1 MKTVVALF
9 DNFADAQAAV
19 QELVDDAFDRSRISL
34 VAGDREGAYAA
45 GLKQPVNKGDATATG
60 AATGAV
66 LGGIGGILVGLG
78 ALAIPGIGPVIAAG
92 PLIAGL
98 VGAGVGATVGG
109 LVGVLVDAGLPEEHA
124 GYYAEGVRR
133 GGTLVSVES
142 ADSEVNR
149 VIDILD
155 HHDPVDINERVST
168 WRQSGWTG
176 FDPNADLSTYQKP
189 AASRYEEYTREPR
202 SSATVNPA
210 SENLHSTGSSYPTP
224 NTGSPAT
231 EDMISDRARIN
242 QAARGGS
249 TGDWSTSTQKQG
261 GGSYAAAGSGSTT
274 WNPKD
279 VASYDSAFHNHY
291 QNHFA
296 NSGYTFEQ
304 FQPAYRYGYTLAN
317 DNRFRGRDWAEIE
330 PDARIYWTSHY
341 ADSPWEQFKDA
352 VRHGWQE
359 VKQAVTG

>member
-9 DNFADAQAAV
+9 DNFADAQSAV
-19 QELVDDAFDRSRISL
+19 QELVNDGFDRSHVSL
-34 VAGDREGAYAA
+34 VAGDRAGAYANE
-45 GLKQPVNKGDATATG
+45 LKHPADEGAATATG

-66 LGGIGGILVGLG
+66 LGGIGGVLAGLG

-98 VGAGVGATVGG
+98 IGAGVGATVGG
-109 LVGVLVDAGLPEEHA
+109 LVGALVDAGLPEEHA

-142 ADSEVNR
+142 SDTEVNR

-155 HHDPVDINERVST
+155 RHDPVDINQRVST

-176 FDPNADLSTYQKP
+176 FDPNADVTTTP
-189 AASRYEEYTREPR
+189 AASRYEEYTRQPG
-202 SSATVNPA
+202 SSATMNPTG
-210 SENLHSTGSSYPTP
+210 ENLHTTRSSTS
-224 NTGSPAT
+224 A
-231 EDMISDRARIN
+231 
-242 QAARGGS
+242 
-249 TGDWSTSTQKQG
+249 WSTSTQKQG
-261 GGSYAAAGSGSTT
+261 EGGYVTQSRST
-274 WNPKD
+274 WSPSSVD
-279 VASYDSAFHNHY
+279 SYDADFRNHY
-291 QNHFA
+291 QSHFA
-296 NSGYTFEQ
+296 NTGFGYEQ
-304 FQPAYRYGYTLAN
+304 YQPAYRYGYTLAN
-317 DNRFRGRDWAEIE
+317 DPRFRGRDWADIE
-330 PDARIYWTSHY
+330 PDARIFWTTHY

>member
-9 DNFADAQAAV
+9 DNFADARAAV
-19 QELVDDAFDRSRISL
+19 QDLVDDGFDRSHISL
-34 VAGDREGAYAA
+34 VAGDREGTYATA
-45 GLKQPVNKGDATATG
+45 LKQPVDKGDATATG

-109 LVGVLVDAGLPEEHA
+109 LMGALVDAGLPEEHA

-142 ADSEVNR
+142 SDAEVNR

-155 HHDPVDINERVST
+155 RHDPVDINKRVST
-168 WRQSGWTG
+168 WRQGGWTG
-176 FDPNADLSTYQKP
+176 FDPNADVTTRP
-189 AASRYEEYTREPR
+189 AASRHEEYAREPGA
-202 SSATVNPA
+202 SATMNPA
-210 SENLHSTGSSYPTP
+210 SENLHTTRS
-224 NTGSPAT
+224 
-231 EDMISDRARIN
+231 
-242 QAARGGS
+242 
-249 TGDWSTSTQKQG
+249 STSAWGTSAQNQG
-261 GGSYAAAGSGSTT
+261 SV
-274 WNPKD
+274 D
-279 VASYDSAFHNHY
+279 SYDADFRNHY
-291 QNHFA
+291 QSHFA
-296 NSGYTFEQ
+296 NTGFGYEQ
-304 FQPAYRYGYTLAN
+304 YQPAYRYGYTLAN
-317 DNRFRGRDWAEIE
+317 DPRFRGSDWADIE
-330 PDARIYWTSHY
+330 PDARIFWTTHY

>member
-9 DNFADAQAAV
+9 DKFADAQTAV
-19 QELVDDAFDRSRISL
+19 QELVNKGFERDRISL
-34 VAGDREGAYAA
+34 VAGDREGAYASE
-45 GLKQPVNKGDATATG
+45 LKKGTGTGDATATG

-66 LGGIGGILVGLG
+66 VGGIGGILVGLG

-98 VGAGVGATVGG
+98 IGAGVGATVGG

-142 ADSEVNR
+142 ADSDVNR

-155 HHDPVDINERVST
+155 RYDPVDINERVST

-176 FDPNADLSTYQKP
+176 FDPNAAATTYS
-189 AASRYEEYTREPR
+189 AGSRYEESTHEPR
-202 SSATVNPA
+202 PSATMNPA
-210 SENLHSTGSSYPTP
+210 SENLHTSSGSYATI
-224 NTGSPAT
+224 NKGSPAS
-231 EDMISDRARIN
+231 EDMVTGRAMSN
-242 QAARGGS
+242 QA
-249 TGDWSTSTQKQG
+249 
-261 GGSYAAAGSGSTT
+261 

-279 VASYDSAFHNHY
+279 VASYDSSFHNHY
-291 QNHFA
+291 QSHFA
-296 NSGYTFEQ
+296 NTGVAYEQ

-317 DNRFRGRDWAEIE
+317 DARFQGRSWADIE
-330 PDARIYWTSHY
+330 PDARIFWTTHY
-341 ADSPWEQFKDA
+341 ADSPWERFKNA
-352 VRHGWQE
+352 IRYGWEE
-359 VKQAVTG
+359 VKQTVTG